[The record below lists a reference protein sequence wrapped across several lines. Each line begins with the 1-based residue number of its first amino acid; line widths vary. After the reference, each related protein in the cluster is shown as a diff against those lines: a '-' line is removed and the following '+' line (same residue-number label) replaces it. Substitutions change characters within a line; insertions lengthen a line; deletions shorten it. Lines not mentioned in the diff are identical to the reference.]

1 MGFQWGCLALA
12 RASYRWRGG
21 FEFFDNF
28 DIRPLR
34 GGAGRGSTRSSC
46 YELGVPFFP
55 RARSELGSSP
65 WRCGCNVTAYA
76 QGRAHTPALFHIKA

>member
-1 MGFQWGCLALA
+1 MTHSRSEQQKLATKILNLENLKNVAAQLYEARTDIFFFLPSNCLALA

-34 GGAGRGSTRSSC
+34 GGAGR
-46 YELGVPFFP
+46 V
-55 RARSELGSSP
+55 
-65 WRCGCNVTAYA
+65 
-76 QGRAHTPALFHIKA
+76 